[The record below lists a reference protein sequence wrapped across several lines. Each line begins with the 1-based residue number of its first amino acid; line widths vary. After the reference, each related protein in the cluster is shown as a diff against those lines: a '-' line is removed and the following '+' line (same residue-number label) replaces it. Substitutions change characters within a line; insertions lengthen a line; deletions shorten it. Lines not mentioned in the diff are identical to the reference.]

1 MRRRSQSMMGR
12 LVRWL
17 RAAFSENIGLKALS
31 LTIALGL
38 TAYQRGSEDEEQRTL
53 PVDVILRLPS
63 TEARREL
70 MTLVPP
76 SIHVTVRGSTRALD
90 QLTSAGIPSVEVD
103 LRRGDAHAIVFEPE
117 MFTVPPGVQVNI
129 IDPSSIDLE
138 WQDVIERNVPI
149 QASITGRVADG
160 YTVQSVKV
168 DPTSITVMG
177 PASLVEVMQFVRLAA
192 FDVSGKTDGVY
203 RHPLALDQPGQRIQ
217 YLGPASATVTVSIGR
232 QLVQRKFTRRAVLVV
247 GPPRAKT
254 EPKSVDVT
262 VTGPPE
268 VINGLRDEMIVP
280 RVDVAGAG
288 YDAKEQ
294 RHASI
299 VLPVRVD
306 LSNVELEIQPP
317 TVSVLW

>member
-1 MRRRSQSMMGR
+1 MKRKNSSMMGR

-17 RAAFSENIGLKALS
+17 RAAFSENLSLKALS
-31 LTIALGL
+31 FVLALGL

-53 PVDVILRLPS
+53 EVDVILRLPA
-63 TEARREL
+63 TDARREL
-70 MTLVPP
+70 MTPPPP

-90 QLTSAGIPSVEVD
+90 TLTSAGIPSVEVD

-117 MFTVPPGVQVNI
+117 MFAVPPGVQVNI
-129 IDPSSIDLE
+129 IDPASIDLE
-138 WQDVIERNVPI
+138 WQDVIERSVPI

-192 FDVSGKTDGVY
+192 FDVSGKSDGVY

-217 YLGPASATVTVSIGR
+217 YMGPASATVTVTIGR
-232 QLVQRKFTRRAVLVV
+232 QLVQRKFARRAVLVV
-247 GPPRAKT
+247 GPPQAKT

-268 VINGLRDEMIVP
+268 VINGLRDEMNVP

-288 YDAKEQ
+288 YDPKEQ

-306 LSNVELEIQPP
+306 LRNVEIEIQPP
-317 TVSVLW
+317 TVSVSW

>member
-1 MRRRSQSMMGR
+1 MMGG
-12 LVRWL
+12 LARWL
-17 RAAFSENIGLKALS
+17 RAAFSENLGLKALS
-31 LTIALGL
+31 FVLALGL
-38 TAYQRGSEDEEQRTL
+38 TAYQRGSEDEEQRTV
-53 PVDVILRLPS
+53 PVDVILRMPS
-63 TEARREL
+63 SDARREL
-70 MTLVPP
+70 MTPP
-76 SIHVTVRGSTRALD
+76 PPNIHVTVRGSTRALD
-90 QLTSAGIPSVEVD
+90 QLAAEGIPSVEVD
-103 LRRGDAHAIVFEPE
+103 LRRGDAHQIVFEPE
-117 MFTVPPGVQVNI
+117 MFALPPGVQVNI
-129 IDPSSIDLE
+129 IDPATIDLE
-138 WQDVIERNVPI
+138 WQNVVERSVPI

-217 YLGPASATVTVSIGR
+217 YLGPASATVTVTIGR
-232 QLVQRKFTRRAVLVV
+232 QLLQRRFTRRQVTVI

-254 EPKSVDVT
+254 EPKSVDVS

-288 YDAKEQ
+288 YDPKE

-306 LSNVELEIQPP
+306 LRNVEIEIQPP
-317 TVSVLW
+317 TVSVTW